1 MWASIRLSFREWRAA
16 EKTLEITHTHL
27 FWQKKSWLSCHHAC
41 LCLATSQA
49 RPIILNLDTTREKC
63 TFIYFNSRMTEQ
75 QQQQQQQQRLQQQI
89 FELRKPQRI
98 RVFFISSLFKKKRN
112 ENQNEPFPFEVL
124 LQSSVI
130 LALPSA
136 IGQIFYLT
144 SHLVVLQDGN

>member
-98 RVFFISSLFKKKRN
+98 RVFLFPPSSRKKGTKTKTNRSPLRSYYNQVLF
-112 ENQNEPFPFEVL
+112 
-124 LQSSVI
+124 
-130 LALPSA
+130 
-136 IGQIFYLT
+136 
-144 SHLVVLQDGN
+144 